1 MDAHASG
8 TRRRN
13 APEFHGLPTLVPT
26 LTQAVF
32 AAIKYTVFRRRLG

>member
-1 MDAHASG
+1 MDARASG

-13 APEFHGLPTLVPT
+13 APEFYGLPTLVPT

-32 AAIKYTVFRRRLG
+32 AAIKYAVFRCLLG